1 MDCARGDWFFYGPC
15 ARMNWYVRLEA
26 TALERYEKLTD
37 LLPGKEAEA
46 AIVLRPENMRWL
58 SGYTGEGCLFVCE
71 KARVIVT
78 DFRYTEMAE
87 RQAPGFRVEMT
98 TAQRTGPAVC
108 AELMEEFSLSS
119 AATETDYVTHDSF
132 VALERALSGKKL
144 LSMTGT
150 VEKLREIKDEGELS
164 AIRESARI
172 ACKAFENLLGWV
184 KVGMTEKEIQIG
196 LDYEMLKLGS
206 ERNAFDTIACAGV
219 NGSLPHAVPSDHRVQ
234 NGELLTLDF
243 GATTRGYLSDMTRT
257 IGFGRID
264 GELRRIYQAV
274 LDAQLLCLDAVAPGK
289 VCGEIDKIAR
299 DFLDAKY
306 PGRFGHGLGHG
317 VGLFI
322 HEGPRFSRGSE
333 TVLEPGHVL
342 TVEPG
347 LYIPGLGGCR
357 IEDMVLITQDGYVD
371 PIDAPKRLIEL

>member
-1 MDCARGDWFFYGPC
+1 M
-15 ARMNWYVRLEA
+15 EA
-26 TALERYEKLTD
+26 SDLERYEKLTH

-87 RQAPGFRVEMT
+87 RQAPGWRVEMT
-98 TAQRTGPAVC
+98 SAGRTGPAVC
-108 AELMEEFSLSS
+108 AALMEEFSLSA
-119 AATETDYVTHDSF
+119 AATETDYVTHDAF
-132 VALERALSGKKL
+132 VALQGALQGKRL
-144 LSMTGT
+144 VSMTGAIET
-150 VEKLREIKDEGELS
+150 LREIKDEAELE
-164 AIRESARI
+164 AIRTSARI
-172 ACKAFENLLGWV
+172 ACKAFENLLDWV

-206 ERNAFDTIACAGV
+206 EKNAFETIACAGV
-219 NGSLPHAVPSDHRVQ
+219 NGSLPHAVPSAHKVET
-234 NGELLTLDF
+234 GELLTLDF
-243 GATTRGYLSDMTRT
+243 GATTNGYLSDMTRT
-257 IGFGRID
+257 IGFGKID
-264 GELRRIYQAV
+264 AELRKLYQAV
-274 LDAQLLCLDAVAPGK
+274 LDAQMMCLDAIAPGK
-289 VCGEIDKIAR
+289 VCGDIDKIAR
-299 DFLDAKY
+299 DFLDSKY

-322 HEGPRFSRGSE
+322 HENPRFAKGSQ
-333 TVLEPGHVL
+333 TVLQPGHVL

-347 LYIPGLGGCR
+347 LYLPGVGGCR
-357 IEDMVLITQDGYVD
+357 IEDMVLITQDGFVD

>member
-1 MDCARGDWFFYGPC
+1 M
-15 ARMNWYVRLEA
+15 
-26 TALERYEKLTD
+26 ERYEKLTN
-37 LLPGKEAEA
+37 LLSGKNAEA

-58 SGYTGEGCLFVCE
+58 SGYTGEGCLFVCA

-87 RQAPGFRVEMT
+87 RQAPGWRVEMT
-98 TAQRTGPAVC
+98 TARRTGPAAC
-108 AELMEEFSLSS
+108 AELMEEFALS
-119 AATETDYVTHDSF
+119 AAVTETDYVTHDSF
-132 VALERALSGKKL
+132 VALEKALAGKTL
-144 LSMTGT
+144 SSMTGV
-150 VEKLREIKDEGELS
+150 VEKLREIKDEKELS

-172 ACKAFENLLGWV
+172 ACKAFENLLQWV

-206 ERNAFDTIACAGV
+206 EKNAFDTIACAGV
-219 NGSLPHAVPSDHRVQ
+219 NGSLPHAVPSGHRVRT
-234 NGELLTLDF
+234 GELLTLDF
-243 GATTRGYLSDMTRT
+243 GATTDGYLSDMTRT
-257 IGFGRID
+257 IGFGKIE
-264 GELRRIYQAV
+264 GELKKIYQAV
-274 LDAQLLCLDAVAPGK
+274 LDAQLMCLDAIAPGR
-289 VCGEIDKIAR
+289 VCGDIDKIAR
-299 DFLDAKY
+299 DFLDSKY

-322 HEGPRFSRGSE
+322 HENPRFSKGSE

-347 LYIPGLGGCR
+347 LYLPGLGGCR
-357 IEDMVLITQDGYVD
+357 IEDMVLITQDGFVD

>member
-1 MDCARGDWFFYGPC
+1 M
-15 ARMNWYVRLEA
+15 
-26 TALERYEKLTD
+26 ERFEKLTK
-37 LLPGKEAEA
+37 LLPEKAAEA

-58 SGYTGEGCLFVCE
+58 SGYAGEGCLFVCE

-87 RQAPGFRVEMT
+87 RQAPGWRVEMT
-98 TAQRTGPAVC
+98 TAGRTSSAVC
-108 AELMEEFSLSS
+108 AELMEEFSLTC
-119 AATETDYVTHDSF
+119 AATETDYVTHDTF
-132 VALERALSGKKL
+132 VALESALSGKSL
-144 LSMTGT
+144 VSMAGV
-150 VEKLREIKDEGELS
+150 VEKLREIKDEGELR

-184 KVGMTEKEIQIG
+184 KTGMTEKEIQIG
-196 LDYEMLKLGS
+196 LDFEMLKLGS
-206 ERNAFDTIACAGV
+206 EKNAFDTIACAGA
-219 NGSLPHAVPSDHRVQ
+219 NGSLPHAVPSDHRVES
-234 NGELLTLDF
+234 GELLTLDF
-243 GATTRGYLSDMTRT
+243 GATTDGYLSDMTRT
-257 IGFGRID
+257 IGFGQVG

-274 LDAQLLCLDAVAPGK
+274 LDAQMMCLDAIAPGK
-289 VCGEIDKIAR
+289 VCGDIDRIAR
-299 DFLDAKY
+299 DFLDSKY

-322 HEGPRFSRGSE
+322 HENPRFSKGSE